1 MEPVVNGL
9 EQDYIDQVDFRR
21 LDANSEGKSAFESY
35 RLLGHPSYVILN
47 PSGDV
52 VWTSIGEKTRE
63 DLENQILS
71 ALVKK

>member
-9 EQDYIDQVDFRR
+9 KQDYLDQVDFRL
-21 LDANSEGKSAFESY
+21 LDVNGEGKPAFNAY

-71 ALVKK
+71 ALETK

>member
-9 EQDYIDQVDFRR
+9 KQDYVDQVVFRL
-21 LDANSEGKSAFESY
+21 LDVNDEGKSAFGAY

-47 PSGDV
+47 SSGDV
-52 VWTSIGEKTRE
+52 MWTSIGEKTRE

-71 ALVKK
+71 ALESK

>member
-9 EQDYIDQVDFRR
+9 KEDYVDQVDFRR
-21 LDANSEGKSAFESY
+21 LDAKGQGKSAFESY

-52 VWTSIGEKTRE
+52 MWTSIGEKTRE

-71 ALVKK
+71 ALVTK